1 MDNQGATTDAD
12 TRNERGRQLRRPLFV
27 ALSKIDHAT
36 IAERGHIR
44 LMVPKSKMLTREEF
58 VSLLTVGNTS
68 AVSDPP
74 AVIPAEH
81 RSRLIAL
88 GYMADLSGRL
98 RMTTPGRARIAAA
111 TRAPLKQTH
120 SGGRNSP

>member
-1 MDNQGATTDAD
+1 
-12 TRNERGRQLRRPLFV
+12 
-27 ALSKIDHAT
+27 
-36 IAERGHIR
+36 
-44 LMVPKSKMLTREEF
+44 MVPKSKMLTREEF

-81 RSRLIAL
+81 SARLIAL
-88 GYMADLSGRL
+88 GYMADLAGRL

-111 TRAPLKQTH
+111 TRASLKQAH
-120 SGGRNSP
+120 SGGRNSL